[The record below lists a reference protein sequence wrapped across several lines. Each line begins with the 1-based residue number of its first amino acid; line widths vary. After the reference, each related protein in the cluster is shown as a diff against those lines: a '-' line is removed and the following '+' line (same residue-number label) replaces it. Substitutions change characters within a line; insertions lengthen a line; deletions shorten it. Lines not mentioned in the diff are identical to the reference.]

1 MFWVLNS
8 RISILALESRFIEF
22 SWVGLEEWDP
32 KLTLSLVRMYLF
44 TCILKRVSKKNSKGK
59 VQIST

>member
-44 TCILKRVSKKNSKGK
+44 TCILKRISKKK
-59 VQIST
+59 